1 MGIFSK
7 FYVMKHLLFTISLF
21 VATTVVAQNGYL
33 PRESFEGAAYT
44 LAVHEVNFEGVQS
57 SSKMRLPYSSVK
69 GSPFF
74 NDELLLATF
83 FDQKGKMT
91 GKQKAKVNLA
101 SHEIH
106 FIGEKEMEYVAP
118 FELANKVVLSHEQK
132 SDTVAVFARLVPGLQ
147 FNNKPLTDYV
157 QQLTFGE
164 AVLYKHTKRYVASA
178 DSMFGTLKRYYFA
191 SQYSYFLKFD
201 ADPVYVNKLS
211 LNALLSILPES
222 KGLLEWAKKNKINV
236 RKEEDL
242 VALIEEWNKTA
253 STKK

>member
-1 MGIFSK
+1 
-7 FYVMKHLLFTISLF
+7 MKQLYMISLLFM
-21 VATTVVAQNGYL
+21 ATSVSAQSGYL

-44 LAVHEVNFEGVQS
+44 LAVHEVNFEGVEN

-69 GSPFF
+69 GSPFYK
-74 NDELLLATF
+74 DELLWATF
-83 FDQKGKMT
+83 YDQKGKMT

-191 SQYSYFLKFD
+191 SQNSYFLKFD
-201 ADPVYVNKLS
+201 ADPVYINKLS
-211 LNALLSILPES
+211 LNALLSIMPES

-242 VALIEEWNKTA
+242 VALIDEWNKTF
-253 STKK
+253 SKEK

>member
-1 MGIFSK
+1 
-7 FYVMKHLLFTISLF
+7 MKRVLFFFILF
-21 VATTVVAQNGYL
+21 FAMRVVAQNGYL

-57 SSKMRLPYSSVK
+57 SSKLRLPYSSVK

-74 NDELLLATF
+74 KDEFMWASF
-83 FDQKGKMT
+83 YDNKDKMY

-101 SHEIH
+101 SQEVH
-106 FIGEKEMEYVAP
+106 FIGEKDNEYIAP
-118 FELANKVVLSHEQK
+118 YALSNKVIFSTENK
-132 SDTVAVFARLVPGLQ
+132 NDTLAVFVRMVKGLE
-147 FNNKPLTDYV
+147 FNSKPLTDYV
-157 QQLTFGE
+157 QQLTFGD

-201 ADPVYVNKLS
+201 ADPVYINKLS
-211 LNALLSILPES
+211 LNALVSILPES
-222 KGLLEWAKKNKINV
+222 NGLLEWAKKNKINI

-242 VALIEEWNKTA
+242 IALIEEWNRSA
-253 STKK
+253 SIQKK

>member
-147 FNNKPLTDYV
+147 FNNKPLTDDV

-164 AVLYKHTKRYVASA
+164 AVWYKHTKRYVASA

-253 STKK
+253 STNK